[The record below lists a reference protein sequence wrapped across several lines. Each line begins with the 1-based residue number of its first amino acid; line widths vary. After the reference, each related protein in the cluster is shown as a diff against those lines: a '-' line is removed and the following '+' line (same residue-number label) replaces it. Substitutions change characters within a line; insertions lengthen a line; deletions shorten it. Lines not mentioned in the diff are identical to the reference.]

1 MTRILACI
9 IYIYIGDN
17 FATTR
22 GRTNARSKDLIGQR
36 RVDDSRVIRFNAYNA
51 YNRGRREGREG
62 SVFFSI
68 ISRCKSPRFHL
79 GHVSPAD
86 YILTGQYIRIDNGT
100 ISLDICLSF
109 FYLFSSIPFVP
120 LFFFFPSP
128 LFFSPFALVCFP
140 VNRPCRRNFSNT
152 GCIVRWFLAK
162 TLTNYLLSLTLSS
175 IYSSSLVSTSFQF
188 YDFP

>member
-1 MTRILACI
+1 MIRELSVLM
-9 IYIYIGDN
+9 
-17 FATTR
+17 
-22 GRTNARSKDLIGQR
+22 RTMHITAG
-36 RVDDSRVIRFNAYNA
+36 
-51 YNRGRREGREG
+51 EGRG
-62 SVFFSI
+62 GRALYFSRLFLVVRALDSIWVMSAPLTTSWQDNTSGLTMVFRLTSVCPFSI
-68 ISRCKSPRFHL
+68 SFHL
-79 GHVSPAD
+79 S
-86 YILTGQYIRIDNGT
+86 
-100 ISLDICLSF
+100 
-109 FYLFSSIPFVP
+109 LFST
-120 LFFFFPSP
+120 LFFFPSP

>member
-1 MTRILACI
+1 MIRELSVLM
-9 IYIYIGDN
+9 
-17 FATTR
+17 
-22 GRTNARSKDLIGQR
+22 RTMHITAG
-36 RVDDSRVIRFNAYNA
+36 
-51 YNRGRREGREG
+51 EGRG
-62 SVFFSI
+62 GRALYFSRLFLVVRALDSIWVMSAPLTTSWQDNTSGLTMVRFRLTSVCPFSI
-68 ISRCKSPRFHL
+68 SFHL
-79 GHVSPAD
+79 S
-86 YILTGQYIRIDNGT
+86 
-100 ISLDICLSF
+100 
-109 FYLFSSIPFVP
+109 LFST
-120 LFFFFPSP
+120 LFFFPSP